1 MGIRSRIFLLVFLL
15 LTSSIGI
22 SYIIAER
29 DLTRAFELQIVNEL
43 EKQAGLLV
51 ASIDDIGNYNTVE
64 EADAIANSLGEAANS
79 RVTLILN
86 NGKVVGDSSLNI
98 EQIKSIDNH
107 ANRTEIIEALAQGS
121 GWVSRYSDT
130 VNQDLLY
137 FAIQDK
143 NKNNPN
149 IIRISVPLNYLES
162 FSYIVIR
169 CCFYSFSLC

>member
-107 ANRTEIIEALAQGS
+107 AIGL
-121 GWVSRYSDT
+121 
-130 VNQDLLY
+130 
-137 FAIQDK
+137 K
-143 NKNNPN
+143 
-149 IIRISVPLNYLES
+149 
-162 FSYIVIR
+162 
-169 CCFYSFSLC
+169 SLKH